1 MTALILASA
10 SPRRR
15 ELLQRIGLAFEVRPA
30 EVDESWL
37 PGEAPR
43 HYVARVAAA
52 KLAAIAAPDHWVLAA
67 DTTVTLDGRVLGKA
81 ADTDEAR
88 AMLRS
93 LCGREHEV
101 LTAFALRGPT
111 GEGAEN
117 RDDSRPRSI
126 GSPDEER
133 RPRLSG
139 TSLFHKLYSEVVTT
153 AVEMIDF
160 SGEMLEQYLASGEWR
175 GKAGAYA
182 IQGIG
187 AAMVVAV
194 RGSVTNVIGLPLAEV
209 VQALRRLGGPTP
221 ELDRGAAE

>member
-15 ELLQRIGLAFEVRPA
+15 EHLQRIGLSFEVRPA
-30 EVDESWL
+30 EVDESWR

-52 KLAAIAAPDHWVLAA
+52 KLDAIAAPDHWVLAA

-88 AMLRS
+88 AMLQS

-111 GEGAEN
+111 GEA
-117 RDDSRPRSI
+117 
-126 GSPDEER
+126 
-133 RPRLSG
+133 
-139 TSLFHKLYSEVVTT
+139 SEVVTT
-153 AVEMIDF
+153 VVEMIDF
-160 SGEMLEQYLASGEWR
+160 SGEMLEQYLVSGEWK

-209 VQALRRLGGPTP
+209 VQALRRLGGPMP